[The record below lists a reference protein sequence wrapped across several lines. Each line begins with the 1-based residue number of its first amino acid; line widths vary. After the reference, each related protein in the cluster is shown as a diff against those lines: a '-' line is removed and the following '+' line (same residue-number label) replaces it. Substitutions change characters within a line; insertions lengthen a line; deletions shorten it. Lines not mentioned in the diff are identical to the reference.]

1 MMAGRSQGDF
11 QARHTTMA
19 SSNRGNPGSG
29 FGGPRYPGTFMLA
42 LREAFARLNWQT
54 RRWLGDAVDCTD
66 AAGREQVL
74 ALENL
79 YRRVRSVDRGAWPD
93 LLVEFLSQIP
103 DEALVNPP
111 GALADVAER
120 LFVRL
125 GPPFAP
131 NDAGLEIWS
140 HRIAGSSLVATLV
153 VDYPNSMSYVTVQM
167 IADSGQDGEFW
178 LARAVENLRGKTPA
192 GCVTEIHAESG
203 LMQCE
208 VNDAYDSSRAL
219 ILDDMLPGHEDD
231 GFFVALPG
239 RDHLL
244 VLTVSAARLPF
255 LPWLRSVAVRTHRNI
270 PYPISSEIFWVC
282 GGVWHPFVI
291 ELQGDKAMVNPP
303 EEFLEVL
310 RRIAPDLPEEP
321 MEEPGE
327 GEVPI

>member
-1 MMAGRSQGDF
+1 MVA
-11 QARHTTMA
+11 HTTMPI
-19 SSNRGNPGSG
+19 SKRGNPGNG

-42 LREAFARLNWQT
+42 LREAFTRLNWQT
-54 RRWLGDAVDCTD
+54 RHWLGDAVDCTD

-111 GALADVAER
+111 GALADVADR
-120 LFVRL
+120 LLVRL
-125 GPPFAP
+125 GPPFAAH
-131 NDAGLEIWS
+131 DTGLEIWS
-140 HRIAGSSLVATLV
+140 QRVAGTALVATLV

-167 IADSGQDGEFW
+167 IAESGQEGEFW
-178 LARAVENLRGKTPA
+178 LARAIDNLRGKTPA
-192 GCVTEIHAESG
+192 GCVTEIHPESG

-219 ILDDMLPGHEDD
+219 VLDHILPGHEED

-244 VLTVSAARLPF
+244 VLAVSAATLPF

-282 GGVWHPFVI
+282 RGTWYPFVI

-303 EEFLEVL
+303 DEFIDVL

-321 MEEPGE
+321 LEEFGE
-327 GEVPI
+327 GEMPN